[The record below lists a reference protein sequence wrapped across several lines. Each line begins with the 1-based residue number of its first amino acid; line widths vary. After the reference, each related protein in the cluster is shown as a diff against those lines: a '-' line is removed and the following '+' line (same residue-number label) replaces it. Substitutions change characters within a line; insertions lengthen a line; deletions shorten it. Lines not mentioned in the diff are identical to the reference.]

1 MSSPPPTDSNNDTTN
16 PTEEFQDD
24 RPQQDQLVKGSARA
38 SANTDSR
45 IDEGGSDEFVDDR
58 PNVCNSTEDT
68 GKQATLGSEATENQ
82 TDLTG
87 SQPTEDSEYLD
98 SGTQESALDA
108 LAEGSWNPSTISRA
122 FDVTGN
128 VANSIMEMGP
138 DASHV
143 LKVEDNT
150 DDLTEWPG
158 IGDASAILIRST
170 IPQLKARGITRY
182 GFPLDDDS
190 SGGRDE
196 WAGAV
201 EQVREL
207 YGDDYSDRITL
218 SNDLMDHETEE
229 GLDVPQSVGSEAVT
243 QPLIRYQDIPPE
255 DAWTQIMKKV
265 GQREADQ
272 IRKLLVSFAAIG
284 GETDTDADNETIY
297 DEYPTEDIS
306 QESLREH
313 FDAAVSN
320 RPANRLSGE
329 YGDIK
334 TLAGAVGGQLE
345 STDGVGPA
353 TLEELF
359 GTENPDEDRTVA
371 HASQDD
377 GGEDLDG
384 VESVTEQTVKE
395 GIAGSLDVPEPWVVV
410 DEHEDAEREPS
421 ILVEHPDGYVAEMWL
436 RGDDIPSGAGKWDIE
451 YIDPAGTRRDGS
463 GSFHDDPQE
472 AFDQLVLH
480 IHGVRAEKR
489 DRAHQQAEQ
498 EAVEWPRSM
507 GRYHIDETT
516 ESDTRAEYT
525 TRFLRGKT
533 PLGLDYGNDALDIRF
548 FDDTRAYH
556 VDDEEFD
563 RKKTA
568 IAAAREI
575 LKDRTR
581 KLNERESK
589 TVEETDLEPHQ
600 IPDSGSLLPDGMD
613 RKTGPPSI
621 PLDDTELYTVD
632 IRFATDGI
640 SASVYAV
647 SETPSQV
654 DLLEEAWYTW
664 AEVDELTSDS
674 ESHITFELPVQHSEN
689 RTDRE

>member
-1 MSSPPPTDSNNDTTN
+1 METNMNESNDTN
-16 PTEEFQDD
+16 DPT
-24 RPQQDQLVKGSARA
+24 R
-38 SANTDSR
+38 
-45 IDEGGSDEFVDDR
+45 EFVDDR
-58 PNVCNSTEDT
+58 GDVNDPTDDT
-68 GKQATLGSEATENQ
+68 SEQARLISEEIEGQVNLAGDQATKDPEFLDDT
-82 TDLTG
+82 TR
-87 SQPTEDSEYLD
+87 EDSLD
-98 SGTQESALDA
+98 T
-108 LAEGSWNPSTISRA
+108 LAEGSWNHSTISRA

-143 LKVEDNT
+143 LKIKDNT

-158 IGDASAILIRST
+158 IGYASASSIRST
-170 IPQLKARGITRY
+170 IPKLKTRGITSY
-182 GFPLDDDS
+182 GLPIDAADDS
-190 SGGRDE
+190 SGGSDE

-201 EQVREL
+201 EQVRER
-207 YGDDYSDRITL
+207 YGDDYSDRIALT
-218 SNDLMDHETEE
+218 NDLMDHGTEE

-243 QPLIRYQDIPPE
+243 QPLIRYQDIPSE

-272 IRKLLVSFAAIG
+272 IRTLLVSFTSTG
-284 GETDTDADNETIY
+284 EETDDDADNDTIY
-297 DEYPTEDIS
+297 DEYPTEVIS

-320 RPANRLSGE
+320 RAANSLSEE

-353 TLEELF
+353 TFEELF

-371 HASQDD
+371 HANQNDS
-377 GGEDLDG
+377 GEDLDG

-395 GIAGSLDVPEPWVVV
+395 GIAGGLDVPDPWVVV
-410 DEHEDAEREPS
+410 DEHEAAEREPS

-436 RGDDIPSGAGKWDIE
+436 RDEDVPSGAGKWDIE
-451 YIDPAGTRRDGS
+451 YVDPAGTRRDGS

-472 AFDQLVLH
+472 ALDQLVPH
-480 IHGVRAEKR
+480 IQEVRAEKR
-489 DRAHQQAEQ
+489 DRAHQRAEQ
-498 EAVEWPRSM
+498 EAVEWPRSI
-507 GRYHIDETT
+507 GRYHINETT

-525 TRFLRGKT
+525 TRYLRGKT
-533 PLGLDYGNDALDIRF
+533 PLGLDYGDDALEIRF

-556 VDDEEFD
+556 VDDEAFA

-575 LKDRTR
+575 LKERTR

-600 IPDSGSLLPDGMD
+600 IPDSGSVLPDGMGG
-613 RKTGPPSI
+613 KTGPPSI
-621 PLDDTELYTVD
+621 PPDDTEQYTVD

-647 SETPSQV
+647 SEAPSQV

-689 RTDRE
+689 ENDDATA